1 MRAPERWYDSLME
14 LVQDI
19 LETKGHSVRTIGPDE
34 TVATALAKMAEANI
48 GALMVTDET
57 GRIVGVFSERDFA
70 RRAVTHR
77 DEIFTV
83 PVSEFMTT
91 RIRSVP
97 AGTSIDT
104 CMALMTTERIRHL
117 PVVEDGHLS
126 GVISIG
132 DVVKAIVDE
141 KDTVIEQLEHY
152 ISSSM

>member
-1 MRAPERWYDSLME
+1 ME

-19 LETKGHSVRTIGPDE
+19 LETKGRSVHAIGPE
-34 TVATALAKMAEANI
+34 QTVESALAKMADANV
-48 GALMVTDET
+48 GALMVTDEG

-77 DEIFTV
+77 DEIFRA
-83 PVSEFMTT
+83 PVREFMTT

-104 CMALMTTERIRHL
+104 CMALMTAERIRHL
-117 PVVEDGHLS
+117 PVVEDGHLT

-152 ISSSM
+152 ISSSI

>member
-1 MRAPERWYDSLME
+1 ME

-19 LETKGHSVRTIGPDE
+19 LETKGHSVHTIGPDE
-34 TVATALAKMAEANI
+34 TVQFALAKMAEANV
-48 GALMVTDET
+48 GALMVTDGT

-77 DEIFTV
+77 DEVFSV
-83 PVSEFMTT
+83 PVRDFMTT

-117 PVVEDGHLS
+117 PIVEDGHLT

-152 ISSSM
+152 ISSSI

>member
-1 MRAPERWYDSLME
+1 ME

-34 TVATALAKMAEANI
+34 TVESALAKMADANV

-77 DEIFTV
+77 DEVFLS
-83 PVSEFMTT
+83 PVRAFMTT
-91 RIRSVP
+91 RIRSVS

-117 PVVEDGHLS
+117 PVVEDGHLN

>member
-1 MRAPERWYDSLME
+1 ME

-34 TVATALAKMAEANI
+34 TVASALAKMAEANV
-48 GALMVTDET
+48 GALMVTDEG

-70 RRAVTHR
+70 RRAVTHQ
-77 DEIFTV
+77 EEVFAV
-83 PVSEFMTT
+83 PVREFMTT

-117 PVVEDGHLS
+117 PVVEDGHLN

-141 KDTVIEQLEHY
+141 KNTVIEQLEHY

>member
-1 MRAPERWYDSLME
+1 ME
-14 LVQDI
+14 LLKDI
-19 LETKGHSVRTIGPDE
+19 LDSKGREVVTVSPDATVR
-34 TVATALAKMAEANI
+34 AALATMAEANV

-77 DEIFTV
+77 DEIFAV
-83 PVSEFMTT
+83 PVREFMTT
-91 RIRSVP
+91 RIRSIP

-117 PVVEDGHLS
+117 PIVENGHLS

-152 ISSSM
+152 ISSSI

>member
-1 MRAPERWYDSLME
+1 ME

-19 LETKGHSVRTIGPDE
+19 LETKGHSVHTIGPDE
-34 TVATALAKMAEANI
+34 TVQSALAKMAEANV
-48 GALMVTDET
+48 GALMVTDGT

-77 DEIFTV
+77 DEVFSV
-83 PVSEFMTT
+83 PVRDFMTT

-117 PVVEDGHLS
+117 PIVEDGHLT

-152 ISSSM
+152 ISSSI

>member
-1 MRAPERWYDSLME
+1 ME

-19 LETKGHSVRTIGPDE
+19 LETKGHSVHTIGPDE
-34 TVATALAKMAEANI
+34 TVQFALAKMAEANV
-48 GALMVTDET
+48 GALMVTDGT

-77 DEIFTV
+77 DEIFAV
-83 PVSEFMTT
+83 PVREFMTT
-91 RIRSVP
+91 RIRSIP

-104 CMALMTTERIRHL
+104 WMALMTTERIRHL
-117 PVVEDGHLS
+117 PIVENGHLS

>member
-1 MRAPERWYDSLME
+1 ME
-14 LVQDI
+14 LVKDI
-19 LETKGHSVRTIGPDE
+19 LETKGRSVHAIGPDE
-34 TVATALAKMAEANI
+34 SVQSALAKMAESNV
-48 GALMVTDET
+48 GALMVTDEA

-77 DEIFTV
+77 EGIFSV
-83 PVSEFMTT
+83 PVKEFMTT

-104 CMALMTTERIRHL
+104 CMALMTAERIRHL
-117 PVVEDGHLS
+117 PIVEDGHLI

-132 DVVKAIVDE
+132 DVVKAIADE